1 MHRFI
6 RLQRRSRPRP
16 FWLTLGAGVLLGAV
30 GRLPAQR
37 PVPAPNAAPPPTAL
51 GTPAVELPDAPDA
64 GTVGGEVTDID
75 GALIPNAKVTL
86 INARTG
92 ETHTESVTDQAGAY
106 RFERVPA
113 GTYRVHISAKGFSP
127 WKVKDFDVA
136 PQQAVILERVE
147 LGVEEITTAVT
158 AITVEDL
165 AEQQITNEE
174 HQRILGVLPNFFVS
188 YEKHPMP
195 LTRKQKFKLAAVVSV
210 DPVTFFTTGVTAG
223 IEQANNNFSGYG
235 QGMGG
240 YGQRYAATYG
250 DKLSATFLGAAFFPS
265 LFHQDPRYFYL
276 GHGNVV
282 HRALYAISTTVMCKG
297 DNGHWQ
303 PNFSNVLG
311 NIGSAEISTLY
322 YPATSQQSAQVRLT
336 NSIIGIGEGA
346 IGTLFQEFILRH
358 VTSGG
363 IAKQKP

>member
-1 MHRFI
+1 MHRAV
-6 RLQRRSRPRP
+6 RLLRPSSLCHAP
-16 FWLTLGAGVLLGAV
+16 LFLGLAMALGAS
-30 GRLPAQR
+30 RLPAQAATQA
-37 PVPAPNAAPPPTAL
+37 VP
-51 GTPAVELPDAPDA
+51 PASAQLPDAPDV
-64 GTVGGEVTDID
+64 GTVSGDVTDID
-75 GALIPNAKVTL
+75 GALIPNAKVSL
-86 INARTG
+86 VNAKTA
-92 ETHTESVTDQAGAY
+92 ETHTESVTNQSGAY

-113 GTYRVHISAKGFSP
+113 GTYRVHISAKGFAP
-127 WKVKDFDVA
+127 WKVKDFEVAPKQDVA
-136 PQQAVILERVE
+136 LDRVE
-147 LGVEEITTAVT
+147 LGVEEITTAVS

-210 DPVTFFTTGVTAG
+210 DPVTFFTTSITAG

-235 QGMGG
+235 PGIGG

-276 GHGNVV
+276 GHGNVI
-282 HRALYAISTTVMCKG
+282 HRALYAISTTVICKG
-297 DNGHWQ
+297 DSGHWQ

-336 NSIIGIGEGA
+336 NTFIGISEGA
-346 IGTLFQEFILRH
+346 IGTLFQEFVLRH
-358 VTSGG
+358 VTRGG
-363 IAKQKP
+363 IAKQKQQ